1 MDRMHKGLDD
11 TEKQRSRSIKTRK
24 GENIIDVGNSSLL
37 PNLAL
42 RNFVGDPLVD
52 TVLTPTGINMTELL
66 TYIDPVMVHEENNEN
81 FTSLDGIKR
90 YISQMRVC
98 KKSDFESR
106 GYFSESEDENP
117 YRNRLCPDIK
127 EENK

>member
-1 MDRMHKGLDD
+1 MHKGIDD
-11 TEKQRSRSIKTRK
+11 TEKQRLRTNYERN
-24 GENIIDVGNSSLL
+24 GENIINVGNSSFL
-37 PNLAL
+37 PNFEFRSIA
-42 RNFVGDPLVD
+42 GGSLVESII
-52 TVLTPTGINMTELL
+52 TPTGINMTELL

-106 GYFSESEDENP
+106 GYFSDS
-117 YRNRLCPDIK
+117 
-127 EENK
+127 